1 MLDLCGLSCE
11 YGDALKMPADL
22 VLLFEEMHITHCGKE
37 GKHMAATVAWPLLWA
52 VWLAT
57 NTQLEAEA
65 RVRKLEDEL
74 KLEKDIRVFTT

>member
-1 MLDLCGLSCE
+1 
-11 YGDALKMPADL
+11 MPAAL

-37 GKHMAATVAWPLLWA
+37 GKHMAATVTWPLLWA

-65 RVRKLEDEL
+65 RVGKLEDEL
-74 KLEKDIRVFTT
+74 KLEKDIRMFTT